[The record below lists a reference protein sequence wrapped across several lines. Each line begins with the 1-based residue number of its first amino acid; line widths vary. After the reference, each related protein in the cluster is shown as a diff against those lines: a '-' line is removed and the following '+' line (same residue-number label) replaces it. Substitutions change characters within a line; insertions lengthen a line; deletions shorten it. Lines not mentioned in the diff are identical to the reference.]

1 MPAEAA
7 QTSEIPY
14 HPAPSLGHELGI
26 MFGFMAIF
34 VISMGLYLVLWKRK
48 FAVWFLW
55 TASVGTRF
63 EGMKRGPLG

>member
-55 TASVGTRF
+55 MGSVGTRF
-63 EGMKRGPLG
+63 EGMKRASLG